1 MRNNNNK
8 LSKLTANLT
17 KLLNRLEKTAK
28 TGYMTFVFKSASL
41 FFCALFFASVSQ
53 ALEFKSVNIA
63 KAILYDAPS
72 TEAGKLYIA
81 SLSYPVEIIVNLNT
95 WIKIRDHVGALSWIE
110 TKHLSS
116 KQTALV
122 TANLAE
128 IRQADDVSSS
138 LLATLDKDVV
148 LEVLPGG
155 KNGWVKVKHRDG
167 IVGYVQN
174 MALWGAN

>member
-1 MRNNNNK
+1 MRNKNNNK
-8 LSKLTANLT
+8 LSKLTAKPT
-17 KLLNRLEKTAK
+17 KLLIGLIKKVK
-28 TGYMTFVFKSASL
+28 TGFIQCGL
-41 FFCALFFASVSQ
+41 FFCALLLCNVAN
-53 ALEFKSVNIA
+53 ALEFKSVSIA

-81 SLSYPVEIIVNLNT
+81 SQSYPVEIIVNLNN
-95 WIKIRDHVGALSWIE
+95 WIKIRDHFGALSWIE
-110 TKHLSS
+110 AKHLSS

-167 IVGYVQN
+167 IIGFVQSLS
-174 MALWGAN
+174 LWGSN